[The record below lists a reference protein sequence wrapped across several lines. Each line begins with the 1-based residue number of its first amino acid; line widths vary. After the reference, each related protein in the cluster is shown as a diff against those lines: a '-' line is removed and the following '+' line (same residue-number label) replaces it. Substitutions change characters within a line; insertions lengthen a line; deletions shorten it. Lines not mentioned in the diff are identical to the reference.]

1 MGYSS
6 RFSLHGRSDNTQFL
20 RILYSRV
27 NAGYCFVDLVS
38 PEAATSAIG
47 TLNGT
52 VIPGTDKTFKLNWAS
67 GGNPAS
73 GGAVGSEFSVFVGD
87 LSPEVTDYML
97 LVCPPSRHRQLSNYT
112 T

>member
-1 MGYSS
+1 M
-6 RFSLHGRSDNTQFL
+6 
-20 RILYSRV
+20 
-27 NAGYCFVDLVS
+27 DLAS

-73 GGAVGSEFSVFVGD
+73 GYAVVDLILLIKSADFFVSYNSTFS
-87 LSPEVTDYML
+87 L
-97 LVCPPSRHRQLSNYT
+97 LVSNM
-112 T
+112 